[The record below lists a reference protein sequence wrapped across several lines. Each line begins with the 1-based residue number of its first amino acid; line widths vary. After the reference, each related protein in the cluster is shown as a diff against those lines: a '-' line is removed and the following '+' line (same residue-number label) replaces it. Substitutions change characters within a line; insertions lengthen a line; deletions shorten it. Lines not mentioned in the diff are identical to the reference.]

1 MHFVRFGTTLFMEN
15 SLIWNSYHRRLY
27 LLKMLVFR
35 YYELV
40 QLTTTTTTAAAA
52 AAEKNHCTPLS
63 PENYDGEI

>member
-1 MHFVRFGTTLFMEN
+1 
-15 SLIWNSYHRRLY
+15 
-27 LLKMLVFR
+27 MLVFR

-40 QLTTTTTTAAAA
+40 QLTTTTTTTTTAA

>member
-1 MHFVRFGTTLFMEN
+1 
-15 SLIWNSYHRRLY
+15 
-27 LLKMLVFR
+27 MLVFR

-40 QLTTTTTTAAAA
+40 QLTTTTTTTTTTTAAA